1 MMFLFTSMKQHN
13 WFYIRK
19 SDRKALLFLLCL
31 ALLLVSVLL
40 LTGNDAPNTQVT
52 TADTTGA
59 ASRSYNA
66 ARKVRHKPQPYL
78 TEDGRQA
85 VLFDFDPNTADS
97 AQLLKLGLQ
106 PWQVKAIYKYR
117 AKGGIYHTPH
127 DFGRLYGMTRKQYRE
142 LEPYI
147 HISDDYLPASTLFA
161 SRSEEAK
168 AQYERYKAS
177 DAYVPYKEFDRD
189 TIRYPIKLK
198 PGEHISLSTADT
210 TMLKKVPG
218 IGSGW
223 AKAIVGYRQRLG
235 GFYAVSQLR
244 EVDGFPE
251 EALIYFDV
259 DPSTIK
265 KLNINR
271 LSINQLRKHPYINF
285 YQARAIQDYRRLH
298 GDITNLD
305 QLRLLSDFPPEAI
318 ARLRHYVTY

>member
-13 WFYIRK
+13 RFYIRK

-31 ALLLVSVLL
+31 ALLLVCVLL
-40 LTGNDAPNTQVT
+40 LTGNDATDTQIVT
-52 TADTTGA
+52 TDTTGSA
-59 ASRSYNA
+59 YRSYNA
-66 ARKVRHKPQPYL
+66 SRAAHHKPQPYL
-78 TEDGRQA
+78 TEDGREA

-97 AQLLKLGLQ
+97 TELLKLGLH
-106 PWQVKAIYKYR
+106 PWQVRAIYKYR
-117 AKGGIYHTPH
+117 TKGGIYHTPH
-127 DFGRLYGMTRKQYRE
+127 DFGRLYGMTRKQYQE

-168 AQYERYKAS
+168 ERYEHYKAS
-177 DAYVPYKEFDRD
+177 DTYVPYKEYDRD

-198 PGEHISLSTADT
+198 LGEHISLSTADT

-223 AKAIVGYRQRLG
+223 AKAIVNYRQRLG

-251 EALIYFDV
+251 EALIYFVV
-259 DPSTIK
+259 DPSHIQ

-271 LSINQLRKHPYINF
+271 LSVNQLRKHPYINF
-285 YQARAIQDYRRLH
+285 YQARAIHDYRRLH
-298 GDITNLD
+298 GDITNID

-318 ARLRHYVTY
+318 ARLRHYVSY

>member
-1 MMFLFTSMKQHN
+1 MFLFTSMKQHN

-40 LTGNDAPNTQVT
+40 LTGNDAPNTQLT

-66 ARKVRHKPQPYL
+66 ARKAYHKPQPYL

-85 VLFDFDPNTADS
+85 VLFDFDPNTVDS

-271 LSINQLRKHPYINF
+271 LSVNQLRKHPYINF

-305 QLRLLSDFPPEAI
+305 QLRLLSDFPPEVI